1 MPKKAEKK
9 IDIEKPVLDY
19 CKQIQSN
26 KISSCL
32 YVKKAIKRFL
42 LDLNNDGWDYYFD
55 WDCVQKF
62 YEFTKQLKLIHSKE
76 YLELLPWQLFVHAN
90 LLGWKNKYNNK
101 QRFRSGTVFVP
112 RKNGKTTGLMYPL
125 LLWNFLTVNSSEAY
139 FFEKDER
146 QAEKIFRDLKTICKN
161 SEGLNSIISDTGT
174 KIYYKNSRIS
184 YFSSETIG
192 IDGYNPSLAVIDEY
206 FCFQSDRPVT
216 AMRYGSRARDNGLVL
231 IITTAGTD
239 ISLPAYNEAEKIKK
253 ILNGLLIDDT
263 YFGIIYGID
272 DKDDW
277 KKTESYIKA
286 NPSIDTIIDRK
297 ILEQDLQDALITPS
311 HQPDYK
317 AKTLNIWTNDTTN
330 WIPLQKWDT
339 EKRNTIININDFEG
353 QVCYGGLDLSSIN
366 DFTAYTL
373 CFKRDSLFY
382 LFHKFYIP
390 SEQIMEKYRVE
401 NIGIK
406 DWVDKGIVIAI
417 PGLTIDYDYIKNDII
432 KDAAKFKLVE
442 LAYDRWQ
449 SNKLIEALDEVIPN
463 TVLIQYDQSLK
474 QMSGPSREYEKL
486 ILEDKIID
494 ANHVIKWMVSNA
506 VIKIDINGNYKPL
519 KEYKSSTK
527 RIDGV
532 ITSIMAID
540 RANQNDSE
548 IVNTD
553 FNSILNLF

>member
-1 MPKKAEKK
+1 MPRKMENK
-9 IDIEKPVLDY
+9 IDVKEIVLDY

-26 KISSCL
+26 KIPSCL
-32 YVKKAIKRFL
+32 YVKKAIKRFNQ
-42 LDLNNDGWDYYFD
+42 DLSNNTWDYYFD
-55 WDCVQKF
+55 WECVQKF
-62 YEFTKQLKLIHSKE
+62 YEFSKQLKLIHSKK

-146 QAEKIFRDLKTICKN
+146 QAEKMFRDLKTICKN

-174 KIYYKNSRIS
+174 NIYYKNSRIS
-184 YFSSETIG
+184 YFSSETVG

-239 ISLPAYNEAEKIKK
+239 ISLSAYNEAEKIKK
-253 ILNGLLIDDT
+253 ILNGLLTDDT
-263 YFGIIYGID
+263 YFGIIYCID

-277 KKTESYIKA
+277 KKPESYIKA

-330 WIPLQKWDT
+330 WIPLQRWDT
-339 EKRNTIININDFEG
+339 EKRNTIININEFEG

-373 CFKRDSLFY
+373 CFKRNGLFY

-390 SEQIMEKYRVE
+390 SEQVMEKYRVE
-401 NIGIK
+401 NINIK
-406 DWVDKGIVIAI
+406 DWIDKGIVTAS
-417 PGLTIDYDYIKNDII
+417 PGAAIDYDFIMNDIVNDSTQFNI
-432 KDAAKFKLVE
+432 VE
-442 LAYDRWQ
+442 LAYDNWQ
-449 SNKLIEALDEVIPN
+449 SKKLIDSLDEKMPN
-463 TVLIQYDQSLK
+463 TIFIQKEQSLK
-474 QMSGPSREYEKL
+474 HMSAPSKEFERL
-486 ILEDKIID
+486 IIENKIID
-494 ANHVIKWMVSNA
+494 ANPVMKWMVGNA
-506 VIKIDINGNYKPL
+506 VVKPDANNNYKPL

-532 ITSIMAID
+532 ITSIMSID
-540 RANQNDSE
+540 RANANNEPNNNFD
-548 IVNTD
+548 
-553 FNSILNLF
+553 SILNLFK